1 MSFTRGNSHANSRRW
16 FIFPP
21 PPLWNFCPTE
31 DTNFS
36 TKTLIRIY
44 ATYSGV
50 SQKKVVETKSRQ
62 TLAFDPGGC
71 SSHLR
76 DRPFLGGRHALLR
89 GGGGCLGRRMVFE
102 AGKFFVELRTSTS
115 FQEKAK
121 RFCTPCVYVRLLLPQ
136 RQTSTRSGD
145 STRLWKL
152 RGMNGW
158 QGTPRSEELC
168 GKYDLE

>member
-1 MSFTRGNSHANSRRW
+1 
-16 FIFPP
+16 
-21 PPLWNFCPTE
+21 
-31 DTNFS
+31 
-36 TKTLIRIY
+36 
-44 ATYSGV
+44 
-50 SQKKVVETKSRQ
+50 
-62 TLAFDPGGC
+62 
-71 SSHLR
+71 
-76 DRPFLGGRHALLR
+76 
-89 GGGGCLGRRMVFE
+89 MVFE

-121 RFCTPCVYVRLLLPQ
+121 RFCTPCVYDRLLLPQ

>member
-21 PPLWNFCPTE
+21 PPLWNFYPTE
-31 DTNFS
+31 DINFS

-89 GGGGCLGRRMVFE
+89 GGGVVWDAGWYLRLESFLLSLGLQHHFKRRPSDFVRPVFTTDCYFLKDRHQLDRVT
-102 AGKFFVELRTSTS
+102 A
-115 FQEKAK
+115 
-121 RFCTPCVYVRLLLPQ
+121 
-136 RQTSTRSGD
+136 
-145 STRLWKL
+145 
-152 RGMNGW
+152 RGYGNYEG
-158 QGTPRSEELC
+158 
-168 GKYDLE
+168 